1 MELDKIKFKL
11 ELTNE
16 KDEVLGSI
24 VVDLNTLHS
33 MNVLHGFG
41 LKDLIVFL
49 LAQNNEKVN
58 EELKNDILKFIKFTI
73 KNTN

>member
-16 KDEVLGSI
+16 NGEVLGSI

-33 MNVLHGFG
+33 MNVFHGFG